1 MEVFAI
7 CSLPNVNLKKPM
19 KNDFIKAI
27 LVKSLL
33 FLIIVLWGGYNSSL
47 VGTKGSAEYFTDV
60 GNILFLFFSIIYML
74 NAFFLIKLK
83 NLGRLTY
90 LPLVLLFVFLG
101 FISELFNPMQI
112 KQDYF
117 YIFTFYI
124 ISPLFFIMQGV
135 VLTMLMSKSV
145 QENFH

>member
-1 MEVFAI
+1 MQ
-7 CSLPNVNLKKPM
+7 
-19 KNDFIKAI
+19 NDFKKAVF
-27 LVKSLL
+27 VKSIL
-33 FLIIVLWGGYNSSL
+33 FLLIIFWGGYNSTVVDTS
-47 VGTKGSAEYFTDV
+47 GSRQYYTDV
-60 GNILFLFFSIIYML
+60 GNVLFFFFSIIYML

-101 FISELFNPMQI
+101 FLSELLNPMQI

-117 YIFTFYI
+117 YLFIFYI

-135 VLTMLMSKSV
+135 VLTMLIMKSV

>member
-1 MEVFAI
+1 ME
-7 CSLPNVNLKKPM
+7 
-19 KNDFIKAI
+19 NDFKKVV

-33 FLIIVLWGGYNSSL
+33 FVLIVIWGGYNSAVMNTS
-47 VGTKGSAEYFTDV
+47 GSREYITDV
-60 GNILFLFFSIIYML
+60 GNILFLVFSIIYMF

-83 NLGRLTY
+83 NFGRLTY

>member
-1 MEVFAI
+1 ME
-7 CSLPNVNLKKPM
+7 NY
-19 KNDFIKAI
+19 FIKAV

-33 FLIIVLWGGYNSSL
+33 FLLIVLWGGYNSTL
-47 VGTKGSAEYFTDV
+47 GGTKGSTEYFTDV
-60 GNILFLFFSIIYML
+60 GNILFLVFSIIYMF
-74 NAFFLIKLK
+74 NSFFLIKLK

-117 YIFTFYI
+117 YLFTFYV
-124 ISPLFFIMQGV
+124 ISPLFFVMQGV

>member
-1 MEVFAI
+1 
-7 CSLPNVNLKKPM
+7 M
-19 KNDFIKAI
+19 KNDFIKAVLI
-27 LVKSLL
+27 KSFL
-33 FLIIVLWGGYNSSL
+33 FLLIVLWGGYNSTL
-47 VGTKGSAEYFTDV
+47 VNTKGSTEYFTDV
-60 GNILFLFFSIIYML
+60 GNILFLVFSIIYMF
-74 NAFFLIKLK
+74 NSFFLIKLK

-117 YIFTFYI
+117 YLFTFYI

-135 VLTMLMSKSV
+135 VVTMLMSKSV

>member
-1 MEVFAI
+1 
-7 CSLPNVNLKKPM
+7 M
-19 KNDFIKAI
+19 KNDFIKAV

-33 FLIIVLWGGYNSSL
+33 FLLIVLWGGYNSTL
-47 VGTKGSAEYFTDV
+47 VNTKGSIEYFTDV
-60 GNILFLFFSIIYML
+60 GNILFLVFSIIYMF
-74 NAFFLIKLK
+74 NSFFLIKLK

-117 YIFTFYI
+117 YLFTFYI

-135 VLTMLMSKSV
+135 VVTMLMSKSV

>member
-1 MEVFAI
+1 ME
-7 CSLPNVNLKKPM
+7 
-19 KNDFIKAI
+19 NDFKKVV

-33 FLIIVLWGGYNSSL
+33 FVLIVFWGGYNST
-47 VGTKGSAEYFTDV
+47 VMNTGGSREYFTDV
-60 GNILFLFFSIIYML
+60 GNVLFLVFSIIYSL
-74 NAFFLIKLK
+74 NAYFLIKRK
-83 NLGRLTY
+83 NLGRLIY
-90 LPLVLLFVFLG
+90 LPLGLLFVFLG

-117 YIFTFYI
+117 YIFIFYI
-124 ISPLFFIMQGV
+124 ISPLFFIMQGM

>member
-1 MEVFAI
+1 
-7 CSLPNVNLKKPM
+7 M
-19 KNDFIKAI
+19 KNGFKKAV

-33 FLIIVLWGGYNSSL
+33 FLLIVLWGGYNST
-47 VGTKGSAEYFTDV
+47 VMNTNGNGEYLTDV
-60 GNILFLFFSIIYML
+60 GNVLFVVFAIIYMF
-74 NAFFLIKLK
+74 NAFFLIKHK

-90 LPLVLLFVFLG
+90 LPLVLLFVSLG

-117 YIFTFYI
+117 YLFIFYI
-124 ISPLFFIMQGV
+124 ISPLFFIMQGM

-145 QENFH
+145 QGNFY

>member
-1 MEVFAI
+1 
-7 CSLPNVNLKKPM
+7 M
-19 KNDFIKAI
+19 KNAFTKAV

-33 FLIIVLWGGYNSSL
+33 FLLIVLWGGYNSTL
-47 VGTKGSAEYFTDV
+47 EGTKGSKEYITDV
-60 GNILFLFFSIIYML
+60 GNILFLFFSIIYMF

-112 KQDYF
+112 GQDYF

-145 QENFH
+145 RENFH

>member
-1 MEVFAI
+1 MI
-7 CSLPNVNLKKPM
+7 G
-19 KNDFIKAI
+19 DFQKAV

-33 FLIIVLWGGYNSSL
+33 FLLIVFWGGYNTT
-47 VGTKGSAEYFTDV
+47 VMNTNGSREFFTDV
-60 GNILFLFFSIIYML
+60 GNVLFLFFSIIYMF
-74 NAFFLIKLK
+74 NALFLIKLK

-90 LPLVLLFVFLG
+90 LPLVLLFVLLG

-117 YIFTFYI
+117 YLFIFYI
-124 ISPLFFIMQGV
+124 ISPLFFIMQGI

-145 QENFH
+145 QEKFH

>member
-1 MEVFAI
+1 
-7 CSLPNVNLKKPM
+7 M
-19 KNDFIKAI
+19 KNDFKKAVF
-27 LVKSLL
+27 VKSLL
-33 FLIIVLWGGYNSSL
+33 FLLIVFWGGYNSTATNTNGNSD
-47 VGTKGSAEYFTDV
+47 YFTDI
-60 GNILFLFFSIIYML
+60 GNVLFLVFSITYMI

-90 LPLVLLFVFLG
+90 IPLVLLFVFLG

-117 YIFTFYI
+117 YLFIFYI

-135 VLTMLMSKSV
+135 VLTMIISKSV

>member
-1 MEVFAI
+1 
-7 CSLPNVNLKKPM
+7 M
-19 KNDFIKAI
+19 KNDFIKAV

-33 FLIIVLWGGYNSSL
+33 FLLIVLWGAYNSTVMNTS
-47 VGTKGSAEYFTDV
+47 GSREYITDV
-60 GNILFLFFSIIYML
+60 GNILFLFFSIIYMF

-90 LPLVLLFVFLG
+90 IPLVLLFVFLG

-145 QENFH
+145 QKNFH

>member
-1 MEVFAI
+1 
-7 CSLPNVNLKKPM
+7 M
-19 KNDFIKAI
+19 KNDFKKVVF
-27 LVKSLL
+27 VKSLL
-33 FLIIVLWGGYNSSL
+33 FLLIVFWGGYNSTVMDTS
-47 VGTKGSAEYFTDV
+47 VSRQYYTDV
-60 GNILFLFFSIIYML
+60 GNVLFFFFSIIYML

-101 FISELFNPMQI
+101 FLSELLNPMQI

-117 YIFTFYI
+117 YLFIFYI

-145 QENFH
+145 RENFH

>member
-1 MEVFAI
+1 
-7 CSLPNVNLKKPM
+7 M
-19 KNDFIKAI
+19 KNDFIKAV
-27 LVKSLL
+27 LVKSFL
-33 FLIIVLWGGYNSSL
+33 FLLIVLWGGYNSTL
-47 VGTKGSAEYFTDV
+47 VNTKGSTEYFTDI
-60 GNILFLFFSIIYML
+60 GNILFLIFSIIYMF
-74 NAFFLIKLK
+74 NSFFLIKLK

-117 YIFTFYI
+117 YLFTFYI

-135 VLTMLMSKSV
+135 VVSMLMSKSV

>member
-1 MEVFAI
+1 
-7 CSLPNVNLKKPM
+7 M
-19 KNDFIKAI
+19 KNDFKKAVF
-27 LVKSLL
+27 VKSLL
-33 FLIIVLWGGYNSSL
+33 FLLIVFWGGYNSS
-47 VGTKGSAEYFTDV
+47 VMDTSGSRQYYTDV
-60 GNILFLFFSIIYML
+60 GNVLFFFFSIIYML

-83 NLGRLTY
+83 NLGRLPY

-101 FISELFNPMQI
+101 FLSELFNPMQI

>member
-1 MEVFAI
+1 M
-7 CSLPNVNLKKPM
+7 N
-19 KNDFIKAI
+19 NDFKKAV

-33 FLIIVLWGGYNSSL
+33 FLLIVFWGGYNSTVMDTS
-47 VGTKGSAEYFTDV
+47 GSRQYYTDV
-60 GNILFLFFSIIYML
+60 GNVLFFFFSIIYML

-101 FISELFNPMQI
+101 FLSELLNPMQI

-117 YIFTFYI
+117 YLFIFYI

-135 VLTMLMSKSV
+135 VLTMLMSKNV
-145 QENFH
+145 QENFN

>member
-1 MEVFAI
+1 
-7 CSLPNVNLKKPM
+7 M
-19 KNDFIKAI
+19 KNDFKKVVF
-27 LVKSLL
+27 VKSFL
-33 FLIIVLWGGYNSSL
+33 FLLIVFWGGYNSS
-47 VGTKGSAEYFTDV
+47 VTDTSGSRQYYTDV
-60 GNILFLFFSIIYML
+60 GNVLFFFFSIIYML

-90 LPLVLLFVFLG
+90 LPLVILFVFLG

-117 YIFTFYI
+117 YLFTFYI

>member
-1 MEVFAI
+1 
-7 CSLPNVNLKKPM
+7 M
-19 KNDFIKAI
+19 KNDFKKAV

-33 FLIIVLWGGYNSSL
+33 FLLIVFWGGYNSTVMDTS
-47 VGTKGSAEYFTDV
+47 GSRQYYTDV
-60 GNILFLFFSIIYML
+60 GNVLFFFFSIIYML

-101 FISELFNPMQI
+101 FLSELLNPMQI

-117 YIFTFYI
+117 YLFIFYI
-124 ISPLFFIMQGV
+124 ISPLFFIMQGI

>member
-1 MEVFAI
+1 
-7 CSLPNVNLKKPM
+7 M
-19 KNDFIKAI
+19 KNDLKKAV

-33 FLIIVLWGGYNSSL
+33 FILIVLWGGYNSIVMKTNES
-47 VGTKGSAEYFTDV
+47 KEYFTDV
-60 GNILFLFFSIIYML
+60 GNVLFLFFSIIYIF
-74 NAFFLIKLK
+74 NAFLLIKLK

-117 YIFTFYI
+117 YLFTFYI

-145 QENFH
+145 QKNFS

>member
-1 MEVFAI
+1 
-7 CSLPNVNLKKPM
+7 M
-19 KNDFIKAI
+19 KNDFKKAVF
-27 LVKSLL
+27 VKSLL
-33 FLIIVLWGGYNSSL
+33 FLLIVFWGGYNST
-47 VGTKGSAEYFTDV
+47 VMDTNGSRQYYTDV
-60 GNILFLFFSIIYML
+60 GNVLFFFFSIIYIL

-83 NLGRLTY
+83 NFGRLTY

-101 FISELFNPMQI
+101 FLSELLNPMQI

-117 YIFTFYI
+117 YLFIFYI

>member
-1 MEVFAI
+1 
-7 CSLPNVNLKKPM
+7 M
-19 KNDFIKAI
+19 KNDFIKAV

-33 FLIIVLWGGYNSSL
+33 FLLIVLWGGYNSTL
-47 VGTKGSAEYFTDV
+47 VNAKGSTEYFTDV
-60 GNILFLFFSIIYML
+60 GNLLFLVFSIIYMV
-74 NAFFLIKLK
+74 NSFFLIKLK
-83 NLGRLTY
+83 NLGRMTY

-117 YIFTFYI
+117 YLFTFYI

-135 VLTMLMSKSV
+135 VVTMLMSKSV
-145 QENFH
+145 QEHFH

>member
-1 MEVFAI
+1 
-7 CSLPNVNLKKPM
+7 M
-19 KNDFIKAI
+19 KSF
-27 LVKSLL
+27 L
-33 FLIIVLWGGYNSSL
+33 FLLIVLWGGYNSTFVS
-47 VGTKGSAEYFTDV
+47 TKASREYFTDV
-60 GNILFLFFSIIYML
+60 GNILFLVFSIIYMF

-90 LPLVLLFVFLG
+90 LPLILLFVFLG

-117 YIFTFYI
+117 YLFIFYI
-124 ISPLFFIMQGV
+124 ISPLFFIMQGI
-135 VLTMLMSKSV
+135 VLTMLLSKSV

>member
-1 MEVFAI
+1 MQNAFT
-7 CSLPNVNLKKPM
+7 
-19 KNDFIKAI
+19 KAV

-33 FLIIVLWGGYNSSL
+33 FLLIVLWGGYNSSL

-90 LPLVLLFVFLG
+90 LPLVSLFVFLG

-117 YIFTFYI
+117 YLFTFYI
-124 ISPLFFIMQGV
+124 LSPLFFIMQGV

>member
-1 MEVFAI
+1 ME
-7 CSLPNVNLKKPM
+7 
-19 KNDFIKAI
+19 NDFKKVV

-33 FLIIVLWGGYNSSL
+33 FVLIVIWGGYNSAVMNTS
-47 VGTKGSAEYFTDV
+47 GSREYFTDI
-60 GNILFLFFSIIYML
+60 GNVLFLFFSIAYMF
-74 NAFFLIKLK
+74 NAFLLIKLK
-83 NLGRLTY
+83 NMGRLTY
-90 LPLVLLFVFLG
+90 LPLILLFVFLG

-135 VLTMLMSKSV
+135 VLTMLVSKSV

>member
-1 MEVFAI
+1 
-7 CSLPNVNLKKPM
+7 M
-19 KNDFIKAI
+19 KNDFIKAVLI
-27 LVKSLL
+27 KSFL
-33 FLIIVLWGGYNSSL
+33 FLLIVLWGGYNSTL
-47 VGTKGSAEYFTDV
+47 VNTKGSTEYFTDV
-60 GNILFLFFSIIYML
+60 GNILFLVFSIIYML
-74 NAFFLIKLK
+74 NSFFLIKLK
-83 NLGRLTY
+83 NLGRITY

-117 YIFTFYI
+117 YLFTFYI

-135 VLTMLMSKSV
+135 VVTMLMSKSV

>member
-1 MEVFAI
+1 
-7 CSLPNVNLKKPM
+7 M
-19 KNDFIKAI
+19 KNDLINAV

-135 VLTMLMSKSV
+135 VLAMLMSKNV
-145 QENFH
+145 QEKFH

>member
-1 MEVFAI
+1 MNKVFE
-7 CSLPNVNLKKPM
+7 
-19 KNDFIKAI
+19 KAV

-33 FLIIVLWGGYNSSL
+33 FLLIVFWGGYNFTVIDTS
-47 VGTKGSAEYFTDV
+47 GSREYFTDI
-60 GNILFLFFSIIYML
+60 GNVLFLVFSVIYIF

-117 YIFTFYI
+117 YLFTFYI
-124 ISPLFFIMQGV
+124 ISPLFFIMQGI
-135 VLTMLMSKSV
+135 VLSMLMSKGV
-145 QENFH
+145 QENFR

>member
-1 MEVFAI
+1 
-7 CSLPNVNLKKPM
+7 M
-19 KNDFIKAI
+19 KNDFIKAVV
-27 LVKSLL
+27 VKSLL
-33 FLIIVLWGGYNSSL
+33 FLLIVLWGGYNSTS
-47 VGTKGSAEYFTDV
+47 VSTKASKEYFTDV
-60 GNILFLFFSIIYML
+60 GNILFLVFSIIYL
-74 NAFFLIKLK
+74 FNAFFLIKLR

-90 LPLVLLFVFLG
+90 LPLVLLFVFFG

-117 YIFTFYI
+117 YLFIFYI
-124 ISPLFFIMQGV
+124 ISPLFFIIQGV

>member
-1 MEVFAI
+1 M
-7 CSLPNVNLKKPM
+7 N
-19 KNDFIKAI
+19 NDFKKAV

-33 FLIIVLWGGYNSSL
+33 FLLIVFWGGYNST
-47 VGTKGSAEYFTDV
+47 VMNTNGSRASFTDV
-60 GNILFLFFSIIYML
+60 GNVLFLVFSIIYML

-117 YIFTFYI
+117 YLFIFYI
-124 ISPLFFIMQGV
+124 ISPLFFIMQGI

-145 QENFH
+145 QETFH

>member
-1 MEVFAI
+1 MNNVFKRA
-7 CSLPNVNLKKPM
+7 V
-19 KNDFIKAI
+19 
-27 LVKSLL
+27 LVKSFL
-33 FLIIVLWGGYNSSL
+33 FLLIVLWGGYNSTL
-47 VGTKGSAEYFTDV
+47 VSTKASREYFTDV
-60 GNILFLFFSIIYML
+60 GNILFLAFSIIYMF
-74 NAFFLIKLK
+74 NAFLLIKLK
-83 NLGRLTY
+83 NMGRLTY
-90 LPLVLLFVFLG
+90 IPLILLFVFLG

>member
-1 MEVFAI
+1 
-7 CSLPNVNLKKPM
+7 M
-19 KNDFIKAI
+19 KNDFIKAV

-33 FLIIVLWGGYNSSL
+33 FLLIVLWGGYNSTL
-47 VGTKGSAEYFTDV
+47 VNTKGSAEYFTDV
-60 GNILFLFFSIIYML
+60 GNILFLVFSIIYMF

-117 YIFTFYI
+117 YLFTFYI

-135 VLTMLMSKSV
+135 VVSMLMSQSV
-145 QENFH
+145 RDNFH

>member
-1 MEVFAI
+1 MEKDF
-7 CSLPNVNLKKPM
+7 KK
-19 KNDFIKAI
+19 AV

-33 FLIIVLWGGYNSSL
+33 FLLIVFWGGYNST
-47 VGTKGSAEYFTDV
+47 VMNTNGSREYFTDV
-60 GNILFLFFSIIYML
+60 GNVLFLVFSIIYML

-117 YIFTFYI
+117 YLFIFYI

-145 QENFH
+145 QETFH